1 MHVDEPGTH
10 NAAMSINCNP
20 GPGPVQV
27 ANSRDPVP
35 GYADISPAHRRAG
48 AVDDLTTLNEEIHS
62 LHLER
67 EF

>member
-1 MHVDEPGTH
+1 
-10 NAAMSINCNP
+10 MSINCNP
-20 GPGPVQV
+20 GLGPVQV